1 MPAGPHAGRICSL
14 PPPHLVLGRPL
25 LGWMPGPADL
35 TSCPQVVW
43 VPDARAPLT

>member
-1 MPAGPHAGRICSL
+1 MPAGPHAGRLCSL
-14 PPPHLVLGRPL
+14 PPPLVLGRPL